1 MFKFVDEV
9 SPAPSA
15 RSSAMDLEMDP
26 QVKLE
31 NYEWAELEDQFA
43 KRMEAFRA
51 EEDGIWDE
59 WKGWGEI
66 FKAWA
71 STISVHDEER
81 AAKRYVDLFPRF
93 RAPLWQWSCSWL
105 FYRLRTRIAYTQ
117 GSEESLE
124 AKRQHCK
131 YPCLVLRWWALL
143 TLCAT
148 DIKVVQA
155 FESALQLLGS
165 RHSAHNFI

>member
-1 MFKFVDEV
+1 MSQALSPSSLSRKPVDGGGRNMSNEENKYRFTDEDDTT
-9 SPAPSA
+9 PNPST
-15 RSSAMDLEMDP
+15 RNTMNLDPGVDSLEMDP

-31 NYEWAELEDQFA
+31 NYDWAELEDQFS

-51 EEDGIWDE
+51 EEDGIWEE
-59 WKGWGEI
+59 WKGWGEV

-81 AAKRYVDLFPRF
+81 AAKR
-93 RAPLWQWSCSWL
+93 
-105 FYRLRTRIAYTQ
+105 LRTRIAFTQ

-124 AKRQHCK
+124 AKRQH
-131 YPCLVLRWWALL
+131 Y
-143 TLCAT
+143 
-148 DIKVVQA
+148 IKVVQA

-165 RHSAHNFI
+165 RNSAHNFI